1 MEGPNEAR
9 MWHMTE
15 QELMPLEF
23 EQNSLHIGN
32 ALMENILYC
41 PVGFFNYFSCYVTR
55 IIISIQ
61 PFFFY

>member
-15 QELMPLEF
+15 QELLPLEF

-32 ALMENILYC
+32 ALWKTSYIALSVSLAIL
-41 PVGFFNYFSCYVTR
+41 VVT
-55 IIISIQ
+55 
-61 PFFFY
+61 